1 MHRLSVTLAV
11 GTSLALALLACGA
24 TTTPPL
30 GDGGTAGDGGDGGE
44 RDGGPPSLCPDGG
57 SPDGGYPGAP
67 YGLAFF
73 QTVPDFSFT
82 TLGDAGEE
90 HSIALHDYYEPC
102 AAQSRLLIVRV
113 GAAFCGTCRWS
124 LAHTAGIFSLPIG
137 SRLLLLDLEISNED
151 NVPARS
157 SDLPGYRAR
166 IDAPRDVA
174 IDPTFQFGPAM
185 TIAAPLPMFLILD
198 TRTMQLTSALN
209 DPSPTDLAYR
219 LYAILAELD
228 GTQNTY
234 VAPADDGG
242 ADGFSSQQWDLIR
255 DMTLVP
261 TPPPDPTNAHAD
273 DPAAAALG
281 EALFSDK
288 SLSPSG
294 TVSCAKCHDPSKVFT
309 DGLPQAVGVA
319 TGDRNAPSIAL
330 AAHSRWQFWDG
341 RADSLWSQA
350 LGPLANPKE
359 FGSSRLFV
367 AHAIFDRYRSSYEA
381 LFAALPDLSDAV
393 RFPPAGGP
401 GDPAWSAMTVGDQT
415 AVTDIF
421 VNVGKSIAAFERTFR
436 VKPNALDRYAGGDLT
451 ALNPFEKK
459 GLHGFLQNGCVQ
471 CHYGPR
477 LTDDAFHNVRFPTG
491 RQDGLADRGRID
503 GIPVLLGSEFLA
515 SGPFSDSPSSTHGL
529 DGITADPST
538 LGGFKTPTLRG
549 IASTSPFGHGGSLA
563 TLLDVAKNYG
573 NHGLALSDPR
583 AAGTAEPWLPKF
595 MDTDAA
601 EIVPF
606 LQALTADPAP

>member
-1 MHRLSVTLAV
+1 M
-11 GTSLALALLACGA
+11 
-24 TTTPPL
+24 
-30 GDGGTAGDGGDGGE
+30 
-44 RDGGPPSLCPDGG
+44 
-57 SPDGGYPGAP
+57 
-67 YGLAFF
+67 
-73 QTVPDFSFT
+73 
-82 TLGDAGEE
+82 
-90 HSIALHDYYEPC
+90 SIP
-102 AAQSRLLIVRV
+102 
-113 GAAFCGTCRWS
+113 
-124 LAHTAGIFSLPIG
+124 
-137 SRLLLLDLEISNED
+137 
-151 NVPARS
+151 
-157 SDLPGYRAR
+157 
-166 IDAPRDVA
+166 
-174 IDPTFQFGPAM
+174 
-185 TIAAPLPMFLILD
+185 APLPMFLILD

-234 VAPADDGG
+234 VPPVDDGG
-242 ADGFSSQQWDLIR
+242 VDGFSSQQWDLIR
-255 DMTLVP
+255 DMSLVA

-281 EALFSDK
+281 QTLFADK

-319 TGDRNAPSIAL
+319 IGDRNAPSIAL

-367 AHAIFDRYRSSYEA
+367 AHAIFDRYRSSYET
-381 LFAALPDLSDAV
+381 LFGALPDLSDAA
-393 RFPPAGGP
+393 RFPTAGGP
-401 GDPAWSAMTVGDQT
+401 GDPAWTGMTVSDQT

-451 ALNPFEKK
+451 ALTPFEKK

-515 SGPFSDSPSSTHGL
+515 SGAYSDSPSSAHGL
-529 DGITADPST
+529 DGLTADPST
-538 LGGFKTPTLRG
+538 LGQFKTPTLRG
-549 IASTSPFGHGGSLA
+549 IAATAPFGHGGSLA

-573 NHGLALSDPR
+573 NHGLPQSDPR
-583 AAGTAEPWLPKF
+583 AAGTTEPWLPKF

-606 LQALTADPAP
+606 LQTLTADPAP